1 MPYVTLDYRDGA
13 YAVAPLTDDEADRLM
28 QQGHEVVCVEDRVLT
43 AWLAHCDQA
52 AAFNTMWR
60 ALDNELALR
69 IKLMEKPR

>member
-1 MPYVTLDYRDGA
+1 MKITEQTTLGELQA
-13 YAVAPLTDDEADRLM
+13 YL
-28 QQGHEVVCVEDRVLT
+28 
-43 AWLAHCDQA
+43 CDQA